1 MKCKEEVDA
10 CRRQVRMNSE
20 VHVVYDDG
28 DTTTETLAD
37 DKFTAGAKKV
47 VKPVGR
53 KVDVEDAANA
63 SAAIECN
70 QQWMK
75 SMKWIPSS
83 LFVITSIIIVLEWS
97 FRFSFYMALKTKK
110 EKNKLFFSAG

>member
-1 MKCKEEVDA
+1 LFLFISALFFQIFFLFSLFLFSLLLFSLLICLLLYQVDESAMKCKEEVDA

-70 QQWMK
+70 QQ
-75 SMKWIPSS
+75 
-83 LFVITSIIIVLEWS
+83 
-97 FRFSFYMALKTKK
+97 
-110 EKNKLFFSAG
+110 

>member
-1 MKCKEEVDA
+1 MIHCVFLFIYIYIYIFFFLSLLLHQGDENGIKCKEEVEA
-10 CRRQVRMNSE
+10 CKRQVRMNSE

-53 KVDVEDAANA
+53 KVDVEDAASA
-63 SAAIECN
+63 SAAMECN
-70 QQWMK
+70 QQ
-75 SMKWIPSS
+75 
-83 LFVITSIIIVLEWS
+83 
-97 FRFSFYMALKTKK
+97 
-110 EKNKLFFSAG
+110 